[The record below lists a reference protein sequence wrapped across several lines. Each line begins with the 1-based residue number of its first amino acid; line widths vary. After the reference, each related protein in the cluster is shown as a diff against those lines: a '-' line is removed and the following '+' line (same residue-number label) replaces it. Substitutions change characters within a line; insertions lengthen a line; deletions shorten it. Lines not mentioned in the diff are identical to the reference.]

1 MQIPFNIINYKN
13 FDAKVLDKL
22 KKEKIE
28 LHARSIFYQGVLL
41 MNKKSI
47 KTRFKVFMK
56 NLIN

>member
-41 MNKKSI
+41 MNKKVL
-47 KTRFKVFMK
+47 RLDLRVFMK